1 MVYGV
6 RLFLIASVIG
16 VFQTLS
22 SVGLTKEATFKILD
36 GESITFVYQVALID
50 FSGKFI
56 IDNSYFQIDFERPEA
71 SIFQL
76 YFDVNQSTA
85 GFPLAT
91 KLMQSESVLNA
102 KKNPKI
108 SFISNKITRLKNNFK
123 ITGMLTIK
131 GISKKIKLEAKLDTT
146 NENKLE
152 RRSVLNFHISADI
165 FRSDYGASGYSG
177 LVGDKI
183 VLNSNITLSPNHR
196 LLK

>member
-183 VLNSNITLSPNHR
+183 VLNSNITLSPNHG

>member
-1 MVYGV
+1 MVYGM

-16 VFQTLS
+16 IFQTVS

-36 GESITFVYQVALID
+36 GESIAFVYQVALID
-50 FSGKFI
+50 FSGKFVVA
-56 IDNSYFQIDFERPEA
+56 NSFFQIDFERPEA

-91 KLMQSESVLNA
+91 KLMLSESVLQA

-108 SFISNKITRLKNNFK
+108 SFVSNKITRLKNRFK
-123 ITGMLTIK
+123 IIGMLTIR
-131 GISKKIKLEAKLDTT
+131 GVSKKIELEAKL
-146 NENKLE
+146 NMKNKNMLE
-152 RRSVLNFHISADI
+152 SASVLNFHISADI

-183 VLNSNITLSPNHR
+183 VLNSNITLSPYHR